1 MKTEIKKLAKRRNKL
16 TAGQAMFTEQYCSS
30 YLPGRNRIVV
40 GTVVGSVV
48 GSVVGGAVVV
58 VGGGVV
64 VGGAVVVV
72 GGLVVVKGGAVVVAP
87 ALHNETWQQ
96 LIEQDPRAPL
106 RDWFI

>member
-1 MKTEIKKLAKRRNKL
+1 M
-16 TAGQAMFTEQYCSS
+16 
-30 YLPGRNRIVV
+30 
-40 GTVVGSVV
+40 
-48 GSVVGGAVVV
+48 
-58 VGGGVV
+58 V

-72 GGLVVVKGGAVVVAP
+72 GGLVVVKGGAVVVVP

>member
-58 VGGGVV
+58 
-64 VGGAVVVV
+64 GA
-72 GGLVVVKGGAVVVAP
+72 
-87 ALHNETWQQ
+87 
-96 LIEQDPRAPL
+96 
-106 RDWFI
+106 